1 MSIAPIMT
9 GMEFT
14 LRPTD
19 AMMIAIARIQ
29 AFGPRKYMLLR
40 IAFSAEVVSICS
52 DISRTF
58 LKVWVNLFQ
67 SDMYKIH

>member
-1 MSIAPIMT
+1 MKNFLMIIRKNTEESI
-9 GMEFT
+9 
-14 LRPTD
+14 D

-58 LKVWVNLFQ
+58 LKVWVILFQ